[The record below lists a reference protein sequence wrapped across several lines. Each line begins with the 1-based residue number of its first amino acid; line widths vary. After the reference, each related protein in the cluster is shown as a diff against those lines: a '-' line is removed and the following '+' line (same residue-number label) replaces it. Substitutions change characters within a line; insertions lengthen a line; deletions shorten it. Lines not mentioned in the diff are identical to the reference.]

1 MLTTLPQPAPV
12 EPEPVDAIS
21 QGEPEAAQGDTSRD
35 ESGIQPRKEGRY
47 KRLSVG
53 MKIRVL
59 ELSADG
65 LKPVEIGK
73 ILGISHQRVCDII
86 AQHGDKK
93 ASVRRIMDAGR
104 EKAASSWVSSIPIA
118 AKKGDHR
125 PARELLIATG
135 DVSPLD
141 SAGSGVTVVVNMPGS
156 EPQNG
161 AKVAGSGST
170 LDNPFVMP
178 SPQVLEK

>member
-1 MLTTLPQPAPV
+1 M
-12 EPEPVDAIS
+12 DAITPTAYDAT
-21 QGEPEAAQGDTSRD
+21 QEAALAQSPAE

-73 ILGISHQRVCDII
+73 ILGISHQRVCDIV
-86 AQHGDKK
+86 AEHGDKR
-93 ASVRRIMDAGR
+93 ASVRRILDNSR
-104 EKAASSWVSSIPIA
+104 EKAATWWDKSIPIA

-135 DVSPLD
+135 DVTPSE
-141 SAGSGVTVVVNMPGS
+141 STGSGVTVVVNMPGS
-156 EPQNG
+156 EPQIG
-161 AKVAGSGST
+161 AKVVGSASII
-170 LDNPFVMP
+170 DSPFQLP
-178 SPQVLEK
+178 SSQVVEE